1 MTIKKKVLVSVCV
14 IAAML
19 AAALIVLFA
28 GNALLLR
35 RNTQKVPIRS
45 EDFSQ
50 KEGDDRIHFLNTG
63 SSDAI
68 LWISL

>member
-1 MTIKKKVLVSVCV
+1 MTTKQKILLSVCV
-14 IAAML
+14 TTAVL

-35 RNTQKVPIRS
+35 RNTQKVPIHS

-50 KEGDDRIHFLNTG
+50 REGADRIHK
-63 SSDAI
+63 SKAAV
-68 LWISL
+68 

>member
-1 MTIKKKVLVSVCV
+1 MTTKQKILLSVCV
-14 IAAML
+14 TTAVL

-35 RNTQKVPIRS
+35 RNTQKVPIHS

-50 KEGDDRIHFLNTG
+50 HPFFKYRLVRRNPH
-63 SSDAI
+63 
-68 LWISL
+68 